1 MLELI
6 RGKRDPYGLGK
17 EVREGVGKEMGWHE
31 TGGKDGLGVSTEL
44 ANLGFIQVEQKSVSV
59 HPIGTELYDQEEKE
73 VNRDS
78 TLLHM

>member
-1 MLELI
+1 MAWG
-6 RGKRDPYGLGK
+6 RKLGK
-17 EVREGVGKEMGWHE
+17 ELGRRWDGTKH
-31 TGGKDGLGVSTEL
+31 GGKDGLGVSTEL